1 MIVFLVCAAVVAA
14 LAGVVLGAR
23 LTAGTVEVL
32 RTELNSSR
40 ANEQLL
46 LTRLA
51 SRTPAE
57 FHAVT
62 APAAP
67 APADDGM
74 RHVWDPTGLIE
85 AEVPRGD
92 G

>member
-1 MIVFLVCAAVVAA
+1 MVGLLIAAVAAA
-14 LAGVVLGAR
+14 LASGYAVGQHSTIR
-23 LTAGTVEVL
+23 SL
-32 RTELNSSR
+32 RTELNSAR

-62 APAAP
+62 AAAFGETP
-67 APADDGM
+67 EPDG
-74 RHVWDPTGLIE
+74 RTYLTDPTGILSF
-85 AEVPRGD
+85 AVDDD
-92 G
+92 GS